1 MCYESHK
8 LSNMRL
14 NCRVPVLLCLSVPM
28 VAAIRSNLII
38 ALGGRAEQ
46 DKRCIED
53 GSTVGL
59 A

>member
-8 LSNMRL
+8 LSKMRL
-14 NCRVPVLLCLSVPM
+14 NCRVPVFLCLSAPM
-28 VAAIRSNLII
+28 IAAIRNNRII

-46 DKRCIED
+46 DKRCIKD